1 MNNINISELKTNPS
15 NAITLAE
22 DFPVGILNRND
33 IKAYLIGK
41 DLFEQLVGY
50 LEDTIDGTIIRDTDF
65 SKGED
70 FDTFAKEFSI

>member
-15 NAITLAE
+15 NAIALAE
-22 DFPVGILNRND
+22 DFPVGILNRNE

-41 DLFEQLVGY
+41 DLYDQLVSY
-50 LEDTIDGTIIRDTDF
+50 LEDTIDATIIRDTDF

-70 FDTFAKEFSI
+70 FDSFAKKLGI

>member
-15 NAITLAE
+15 KAITLAE

-41 DLFEQLVGY
+41 DLFEQLVNY
-50 LEDTIDGTIIRDTDF
+50 LKDTIDGTIIRDTDF

-70 FDTFAKEFSI
+70 FHSFTKKLGI

>member
-1 MNNINISELKTNPS
+1 MNNLNISDLKTNPS
-15 NAITLAE
+15 KAIALAE

-70 FDTFAKEFSI
+70 FDTFAKKLGI

>member
-1 MNNINISELKTNPS
+1 MRNVNISELKTNPS

-33 IKAYLIGK
+33 IKAYLVGK
-41 DLFEQLVGY
+41 NLFEQLVGY

-70 FDTFAKEFSI
+70 FNTFAKEFGI